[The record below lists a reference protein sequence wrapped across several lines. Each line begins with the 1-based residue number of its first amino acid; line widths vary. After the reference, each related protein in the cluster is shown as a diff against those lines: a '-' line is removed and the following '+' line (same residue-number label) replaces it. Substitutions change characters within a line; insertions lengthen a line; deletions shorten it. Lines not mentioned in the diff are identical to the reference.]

1 MFPHTLTAL
10 KKSQNFHSPSN
21 DKWVSVGEEAE
32 QETVSD
38 MSGGPSET
46 LGWCHSETREV
57 NVTRRLR
64 ADTRIHSGR
73 KSKAWGNRCA
83 ATPRKGEVV
92 V

>member
-10 KKSQNFHSPSN
+10 KKSQKFHSPSN

-57 NVTRRLR
+57 NVTRKLR
-64 ADTRIHSGR
+64 H
-73 KSKAWGNRCA
+73 
-83 ATPRKGEVV
+83 
-92 V
+92 